1 MEQSEKCKRTQNA
14 LELWTALRDERDAGS
29 DDVRDLITYKDN
41 LYTGYF
47 IMVNKHH
54 KVLYEFTDDAYK
66 TFDKE
71 YIVFA
76 QKDEFLKFHK
86 VIPEDIGII
95 CTGNLYGFG
104 YVTKIMREAKLKN
117 S

>member
-1 MEQSEKCKRTQNA
+1 MNKSIKCKRT
-14 LELWTALRDERDAGS
+14 LDMLKLWTALKDERDAGS
-29 DDVRDLITYKDN
+29 DDVRDLITYKDD

-47 IMVNKHH
+47 IMVNKNY

-66 TFDKE
+66 TFNKE

-76 QKDEFLKFHK
+76 QKDEFLKSHK

-95 CTGNLYGFG
+95 CTGNLYGLG
-104 YVTKIMREAKLKN
+104 GVTKIMREAKLKKQ
-117 S
+117 